1 MMKNCIR
8 FCIFLWM
15 LGSCISSPRYDYAIT
30 EPPEFVP
37 DDDLRKRFEW
47 FTMRVKNDC
56 TAINSIEL
64 RLDMYGYFVLDPRQQ
79 YWYRTLMLKKDVRKQ
94 SLILPAEDWLHMR
107 AFLFLPEDWL
117 FSSHSL
123 DTPKLYYSKDSE
135 PELIIDC
142 SGPDDVQLQYIG
154 PDGKT
159 YPNDEPREREE
170 YRIAPI
176 GP

>member
-1 MMKNCIR
+1 MKTKNTVYYLVILN
-8 FCIFLWM
+8 FWGL
-15 LGSCISSPRYDYAIT
+15 SCISSPGYKYNIT
-30 EPPEFVP
+30 EPPLFVP
-37 DDDLRKRFEW
+37 NAQHKDEYDW
-47 FTMRVKNDC
+47 FTLHVRNDC
-56 TAINSIEL
+56 KTALEVRIAM
-64 RLDMYGYFVLDPRQQ
+64 LDYFVLDPRKR
-79 YWYRTLMLKKDVRKQ
+79 YWYRTLKFTEGGRQQ
-94 SLILPAEDWLHMR
+94 SITLPADESLQMS
-107 AFLFLPEDWL
+107 AAVLFPEDWL
-117 FSSHSL
+117 FSSGSL
-123 DTPKLYYSKDSE
+123 RVRKLYYSKDSE